1 MSAICMPRLRPA
13 GRAARKRE
21 RKKGRGGKREKESER
36 EIRRGD
42 RHSVALQLVVQSRK
56 PADKMENPKK
66 QRGRGTKAAQRG
78 GHERARHVHQASHT
92 VASTASLLSLPHP
105 LFVSPS
111 LYHSIFDQSMQFC
124 INCRINYTD

>member
-13 GRAARKRE
+13 GRAAGKRE

-36 EIRRGD
+36 ERRRGTD
-42 RHSVALQLVVQSRK
+42 TASHCSSLRS
-56 PADKMENPKK
+56 PENPQTRWKP
-66 QRGRGTKAAQRG
+66 QKAAGQRDKGAAWGGG

-92 VASTASLLSLPHP
+92 VASTASLLP
-105 LFVSPS
+105 LFPSPS